1 MGTKK
6 GKHSH
11 SEGNALF
18 RSAVND
24 AQPLSVR
31 KRHQLKTT
39 TSGQERPQHRDEQ
52 QMLQDSISSES
63 DLSVPELIDDM
74 SFQRS
79 SVTRK
84 IMRELRRG
92 KYTVQEEID
101 LHGCTRPEAEPALR
115 TFINDCV
122 QHSLS
127 CIRVIHGKGIRSGPS
142 GPVLKAAVNHWL
154 RQWDTVLAFCP
165 ARPSDGGTGAIYVL
179 LCDH

>member
-6 GKHSH
+6 GKHGH

-39 TSGQERPQHRDEQ
+39 NSGQARPQHRDEQ

-84 IMRELRRG
+84 IMRELQRG
-92 KYTVQEEID
+92 QYTLQEEID
-101 LHGCTRPEAEPALR
+101 LHGCTRLEAESALR
-115 TFINDCV
+115 AFINDCV
-122 QHSLS
+122 QHGLR
-127 CIRVIHGKGIRSGPS
+127 CIRVIHGKGIRSGSS

-154 RQWDTVLAFCP
+154 RQWDMVLAFCP

-179 LCDH
+179 LREH

>member
-11 SEGNALF
+11 SEDDALF
-18 RSAVND
+18 RSAVNGI
-24 AQPLSVR
+24 QPLSVR
-31 KRHQLKTT
+31 KRHRLKTT
-39 TSGQERPQHRDEQ
+39 TSDQARHQHRDEQ

-74 SFQRS
+74 SFRRG

-84 IMRELRRG
+84 IMRELQRG

-101 LHGCTRPEAEPALR
+101 LHGCTRLEAESALR
-115 TFINDCV
+115 AFINDCV

-179 LCDH
+179 LREH